1 MSAGSLGSTYERL
14 FEGSRTGALES
25 TGSASP
31 PVVDPDLQ
39 VARLLDDIGY
49 LEDRLGEHADPQA
62 LRLLT
67 EGARHGLREVVDRGD
82 GARLGRDE
90 LAGLEA
96 VVHSDGSRPV
106 LFVEDDFVDLLAPA
120 ARDYAATLS
129 HVESEVRTACQAAG
143 RVDDPGATL
152 GYQGTAWAVDDG
164 LVVTNYHVLQAI
176 SSKPARAAGGFT
188 GVLKPGVAV
197 DFGAEIG
204 NEPGGRRFPVRRV
217 VAVGPAGDP
226 RLAHASLPGV
236 NFDGLDLA
244 VLELEEVAGQSFPT
258 PVEVARGDDPVTRG
272 ALASRGRL
280 VYVVG
285 FPGSSRSTTPDV
297 FAALF
302 AGVKGVKRLTPGLLT
317 YGRGDVADDGRRWVI
332 GHDASTLGG
341 SSGSMVV
348 DLEAGGRLVLGIHVA
363 GDPGRVNWAHS
374 LEGATQ
380 QLADAVPGW

>member
-1 MSAGSLGSTYERL
+1 MYERL
-14 FEGSRTGALES
+14 LKPSGARALES
-25 TGSASP
+25 TGSPSA
-31 PVVDPDLQ
+31 PVLDPDLQ
-39 VARLLDDIGY
+39 VGRLMDDIHY
-49 LEDRLGEHADPQA
+49 LEDRLGEHADPEA

-67 EGARHGLREVVDRGD
+67 EGARQGLREVVDRGD
-82 GARLGRDE
+82 RAQLGQDQ

-106 LFVEDDFVDLLAPA
+106 LFVEDDFVDVLSPA

-129 HVESEVRTACQAAG
+129 HVESEIRTACQAAG
-143 RVDDPGATL
+143 RVDDPGAAL
-152 GYQGTAWAVDDG
+152 GYQGTAWAIGDG
-164 LVVTNYHVLQAI
+164 LVLTNYHVLQSI
-176 SSKPARAAGGFT
+176 SRTSARSEGTFT
-188 GVLKPGVAV
+188 GELKPGVAV
-197 DFGAEIG
+197 DFGAEVG
-204 NEPGGRRFPVRRV
+204 NAPGGRRFPVRRV
-217 VAVGPAGDP
+217 AAVGRAGEP
-226 RLAHASLPGV
+226 GHAHPSLKGV

-244 VLELEEVAGQSFPT
+244 VLELEPVAGQSFPT
-258 PVEVARGDDPVTRG
+258 PVEVARGDDPLTKG

-302 AGVKGVKRLTPGLLT
+302 AGVKGVKRLAPGLLT
-317 YGRGDVADDGRRWVI
+317 YGRGDVADDERRWVI

-341 SSGSMVV
+341 SSGSMVI
-348 DLEAGGRLVLGIHVA
+348 DLEAGGRLVLGIHFA

-380 QLADAVPGW
+380 QLADALPGW